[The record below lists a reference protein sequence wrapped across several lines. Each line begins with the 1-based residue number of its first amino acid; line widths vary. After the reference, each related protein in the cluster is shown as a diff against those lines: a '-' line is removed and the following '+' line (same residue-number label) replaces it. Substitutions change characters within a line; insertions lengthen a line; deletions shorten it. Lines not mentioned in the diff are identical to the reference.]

1 MGGTNL
7 TEPIKII
14 RDLDSLQGTCYV
26 EIKPGKYT
34 GEHWTK
40 ESIFFT
46 DETFTYFSSAIE
58 KYYKKY
64 SLWGMSE
71 ISRETWKLIVEEL
84 ENLKLFLM
92 DNPKADELKNHIGF
106 FYLDSTEKKF
116 KENLNQHVS
125 DLVQVISEFQT
136 WITEKSKNNGYIS
149 ILGI

>member
-1 MGGTNL
+1 MDL

-58 KYYKKY
+58 KYYKKH

-71 ISRETWKLIVEEL
+71 ISRVTWKLIVEEL

-116 KENLNQHVS
+116 KENLNQNVS

>member
-1 MGGTNL
+1 M

-58 KYYKKY
+58 KHYKKY

-71 ISRETWKLIVEEL
+71 ISRVTWKLIVEEL

-92 DNPKADELKNHIGF
+92 DNPKADELKKHIGF

-116 KENLNQHVS
+116 KENLNQNVS

-136 WITEKSKNNGYIS
+136 WITEKCKNNEYIS

>member
-1 MGGTNL
+1 LGGTNL

-40 ESIFFT
+40 ESIFFI

>member
-1 MGGTNL
+1 M

-34 GEHWTK
+34 SEHWTK

-64 SLWGMSE
+64 SLWGISE

>member
-1 MGGTNL
+1 M

-136 WITEKSKNNGYIS
+136 WIIEKSKNNGYIS

>member
-1 MGGTNL
+1 M

-106 FYLDSTEKKF
+106 FYLDSMEKKF

-149 ILGI
+149 IIGI

>member
-1 MGGTNL
+1 LGGTNL

>member
-1 MGGTNL
+1 M

>member
-1 MGGTNL
+1 MDL

-92 DNPKADELKNHIGF
+92 DNSKADELKNHIGF

-136 WITEKSKNNGYIS
+136 WIIEKSKNNGYIS

>member
-1 MGGTNL
+1 M

-46 DETFTYFSSAIE
+46 DETFTYFSSTIE

>member
-1 MGGTNL
+1 MDL

-136 WITEKSKNNGYIS
+136 WIIEKSKNNGYIS